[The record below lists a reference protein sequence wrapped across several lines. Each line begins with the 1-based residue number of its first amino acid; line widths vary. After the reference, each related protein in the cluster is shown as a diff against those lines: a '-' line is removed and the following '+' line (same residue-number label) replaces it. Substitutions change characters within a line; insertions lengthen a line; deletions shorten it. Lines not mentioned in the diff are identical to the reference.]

1 MGSSIWDA
9 KAYSSYSGDTKK
21 KSRKEIFTN
30 CSGCHDDLNPA
41 KFDVRESCDSPKN
54 PNATPVIIGVDETG
68 SMGFLAEEIIK
79 KGLGIIVEGIR
90 QRKPVPDPHI
100 LLAAIG
106 DCYCDQ
112 APIQTT
118 QFEADIC
125 IVDQIEKF
133 YLEGNGGGN
142 NGESYPVLW
151 WFAQNKTR
159 CDAIIKRNRKGFLF
173 TIGDE
178 CPLPLLTKNH
188 INTFMNGSVE
198 ADVRIEDL
206 LCEIEYQWEVF
217 HLITP
222 TSATKRQNAVQV
234 WRELLGERAITVTD
248 PSRLGEIIVS
258 IMQVIE
264 GEDCAKVINSWD
276 GDTSLAVGSAVQDLA
291 KVQSGNISDIEV
303 IDV

>member
-9 KAYSSYSGDTKK
+9 KVYGSYSVKTASM
-21 KSRKEIFTN
+21 SREEIFTN
-30 CSGCHDDLNPA
+30 RSGCHDDLNPA
-41 KFDVRESCDSPKN
+41 KFDVRESCDSLQN
-54 PNATPVIIGVDETG
+54 PNSTPIIIGVDETG

-79 KGLGIIVEGIR
+79 KGLGVIVEGIR
-90 QRKPVPDPHI
+90 NRKPVPDPHI

-106 DCYCDQ
+106 DCCCDQ

-118 QFEADIC
+118 QFEADVC

-178 CPLPLLTKNH
+178 CPLPLLAKEH
-188 INTFMNGSVE
+188 INMFMNGSVE

-206 LCEIEYQWEVF
+206 LREMEAQWEVF

-222 TSATKRQNAVQV
+222 TGATKLQNAIEV
-234 WRELLGERAITVTD
+234 WRELLGERAITIKD
-248 PSRLGEIIVS
+248 SSRLGEIIVS

-264 GEDCAKVINSWD
+264 GEDSTKVINSWD
-276 GDTSLAVGSAVQDLA
+276 GDTSLAVGSAVQDLV
-291 KVQSGNISDIEV
+291 KVQSGDVSSIEV